1 MDVAVFSSTQGIIF
15 DKDGT
20 LFDFE
25 ESWNNWTADF
35 LVRFCGTDRKRAIH
49 VGERIGFDFVERCF
63 HRQSKV
69 IAGTPE
75 ELISVLTEEFPN
87 IGEEDILQEL
97 VEFSSS
103 AMQVEAVALEPL
115 LSHLHNCGYVLGVAT
130 NDAVQIA
137 SEQLRLASVLSYFDF
152 VVGYDSGFEP
162 KPDPSMLLA
171 FCRTCGVAH
180 ANTVMVG
187 DSLFDL
193 IAGRRAGIPTIGVL
207 TCMATAEELAPY
219 SDAVI
224 ADIGELPSLLASD

>member
-1 MDVAVFSSTQGIIF
+1 MVFSSTRGIIF

-25 ESWNNWTADF
+25 ESWNNWTAEF
-35 LVRFCGTDRKRAIH
+35 LVRFCGSDRGRATH
-49 VGERIGFDFVERCF
+49 VGARIGFDFVERSF

-75 ELISVLTEEFPN
+75 ELVSVLAEEFPE
-87 IGEEDILQEL
+87 IGEEGILQEL
-97 VEFSSS
+97 VDFSCS
-103 AMQVEAVALEPL
+103 ATQVEAVALEPL
-115 LSHLHNCGYVLGVAT
+115 LLHLRSCGYVLGVAT

-152 VVGYDSGFEP
+152 VVGYDSGYEP

-171 FCRTCGVAH
+171 FCRACGVAH
-180 ANTVMVG
+180 DNTIMVG

-193 IAGRRAGIPTIGVL
+193 VAGRRAGMPTVGVL
-207 TCMATAEELAPY
+207 TGMATAEELAPY

-224 ADIGELPSLLASD
+224 ADIGELPALLASD